1 MFNTILDSFE
11 PIDIFM
17 STDKSLQTR
26 YDRKFTI
33 NASLLPLI
41 LDEIKDEYQC
51 QTINGLKVSTYESN
65 YYDTID
71 LQAYH
76 HTRIK
81 RPNRY
86 KVRRRLYHNGNLS
99 FLELKKKVKGGKTV
113 KERVESS
120 EQINNEASVA
130 FLKEN
135 NIDVKNLSHVINVF
149 YNRFTLISNTI
160 NERITIDTDIYYE
173 CNSAKTMLNNIA
185 IIEIKQEKISNNS
198 KIYKALSSM
207 NLRPLSFSKYCLGMG
222 LTQKEVN
229 TKGFNKKLN
238 KVKELINS

>member
-1 MFNTILDSFE
+1 MFNTILNSFE
-11 PIDIFM
+11 SIDIFL
-17 STDKSLQTR
+17 STDKSLQSR

-33 NASLLPLI
+33 KASLLPLI
-41 LDEIKDEYQC
+41 LDEIKDEYHC

-99 FLELKKKVKGGKTV
+99 FIELKKKVKGGKTV
-113 KERVESS
+113 KERVASS
-120 EQINNEASVA
+120 EHINNDVSVA

-135 NIDVKNLSHVINVF
+135 NIDVKNLNPVINVF
-149 YNRFTLISNTI
+149 YNRFTLISKTI
-160 NERITIDTDIYYE
+160 NERITIDTDIFYE
-173 CNSAKTMLNNIA
+173 SNSTKTMLNNIA

-198 KIYKALSSM
+198 KIYRALSSM